1 MVERMVAFWS
11 EEYGCGIT
19 SGMAAVASVCAD
31 VWQRKII
38 LLQSRNQEG
47 DLCQKLGNGARTQI
61 FVQEE
66 DRSERRDGWDQ
77 QPAPDRNQQ
86 PTRERL
92 FACLIPVVRGRMY
105 YLPQG
110 DYKKREKYPGYMK
123 EEMRQTIDLAEQMSD
138 LTFVDCGSG
147 RDDLSEFLLSMADVA
162 VIGISQ
168 ERQNLDA
175 YFQNRHVYRGNVVYL
190 VNQYQQ
196 ESIYN
201 KKNLNR
207 LFRLGEEELTVI
219 PGNPVFR
226 HVSDRGKT
234 ERFIRRHMQCRFYD
248 HQYDFMKELMQT
260 TRIILKAAGYE
271 KTIRSPPL
279 KMQPALP
286 YMKLTGQRDCRKL
299 QI

>member
-1 MVERMVAFWS
+1 MVELIVAFWS
-11 EEYGCGIT
+11 EEDGCGIT
-19 SGMAAVASVCAD
+19 SGMAAVACVCAD
-31 VWQRKII
+31 VCRQKIV

-47 DLCQKLGNGARTQI
+47 DLCQKLGNGTRAKVFIR
-61 FVQEE
+61 EE
-66 DRSERRDGWDQ
+66 DAYDRRDSWEQLLTPGNRQ
-77 QPAPDRNQQ
+77 LTKEQ
-86 PTRERL
+86 L
-92 FACLIPVVRGRMY
+92 FACMVPVVRGHMY

-110 DYKKREKYPGYMK
+110 DYKKREKYPGYVK
-123 EEMRQTIDLAEQMSD
+123 EGMRRMIRLAEQICD

-175 YFQNRHVYRGNVVYL
+175 YFRNRHSYRGNVVYL

-219 PGNPVFR
+219 PNNPVFR

-234 ERFIRRHMQCRFYD
+234 ECFIRRHMPCGLFD
-248 HQYDFMKELMQT
+248 HQYYFMKELMQT
-260 TRIILKAAGYE
+260 TDTILKAAGYE
-271 KTIRSPPL
+271 ETIRSPP
-279 KMQPALP
+279 
-286 YMKLTGQRDCRKL
+286 
-299 QI
+299 